1 MKVFSLN
8 QLAVLSWVKCLGS
21 KKKSLESPV
30 MKITTFVPA
39 LVLLLFL
46 ATGASAQGTDPSTQI
61 SDTPAG
67 REFIHLSMLGT
78 FSAGFVLETYG
89 FIGSLADLLHHGVY
103 EPETVRSM
111 LGETK
116 VFLQKSLD
124 NLRVYQDKTVTVSP
138 KDLQFINGI
147 AEISVYLIAEADS
160 LSAYAETFSVDDYNK
175 YKDARAKAWSGIK
188 SHLGTK

>member
-1 MKVFSLN
+1 MKPLRLATA
-8 QLAVLSWVKCLGS
+8 QLLL
-21 KKKSLESPV
+21 
-30 MKITTFVPA
+30 PA
-39 LVLLLFL
+39 LLFL
-46 ATGASAQGTDPSTQI
+46 LAAAAQAQTQPPAPSQPQTQSGDPGAQGQV

-67 REFIHLSMLGT
+67 REFVHLSMLGT

-116 VFLQKSLD
+116 IFLQRSLE
-124 NLRVYQDKTVTVSP
+124 NLRVYQDRTVTVSP
-138 KDLQFINGI
+138 RDLQFINGI
-147 AEISVYLIAEADS
+147 AEITAYLISEADS
-160 LSAYAETFSVDDYNK
+160 LSAYAESFDKKDYDS

-188 SHLGTK
+188 LHLGIK

>member
-1 MKVFSLN
+1 MKLIRF
-8 QLAVLSWVKCLGS
+8 
-21 KKKSLESPV
+21 
-30 MKITTFVPA
+30 A
-39 LVLLLFL
+39 LVLVVFL
-46 ATGASAQGTDPSTQI
+46 ALEAVALAQSQEPSNQV

-103 EPETVRSM
+103 EPDTVRSM

-116 VFLQKSLD
+116 IFLQKALD

-138 KDLQFINGI
+138 RDLQFINGI
-147 AEISVYLIAEADS
+147 AEITAYLIAEAES
-160 LSAYAETFSVDDYNK
+160 LAAYAESFSVDDYDK
-175 YKDARAKAWSGIK
+175 YKDARAKAWRGIK
-188 SHLGTK
+188 EHLGTK